1 MVEADKVQQKKQQ
14 HKKTTTNKKET
25 RIKHKDW
32 KQGNIQ

>member
-14 HKKTTTNKKET
+14 HKKTTTNKMET

-32 KQGNIQ
+32 KQGNIP